1 MIKLHGVLL
10 SNYYSIVKNALIEKN
25 VSFEETTAPPS
36 QDPKYLAMSPMG
48 KVPCIETSKG
58 FLTETHPI
66 LDYLEESQPQPA
78 LLPTD
83 PFERA
88 KVRELTQAIELYVEL
103 VARRGIFVLF
113 GRDVSDGV
121 KATVKEDL
129 PKGIAAVRRLAKF
142 SPWIAGSQ
150 FTYADLFGYWAFSLA
165 APLGKQLAGIDVFG
179 ELPGAQAWFD
189 RVAAR
194 DSVKR
199 VLAAQA
205 AARAARS

>member
-1 MIKLHGVLL
+1 MMKLHGVLL

-25 VSFEETTAPPS
+25 VSFEEAMSPPS

-66 LDYLEESQPQPA
+66 LDYLEDVHPQPA

-88 KVRELTQAIELYVEL
+88 KVREITQAIELYVEL

-113 GRDVSDGV
+113 GRDVPDSV
-121 KATVKEDL
+121 KTSIKEDL

-142 SPWIAGSQ
+142 SPWIAGPQ
-150 FTYADLFGYWAFSLA
+150 FTYADLFGYWSFSLVV
-165 APLGKQLAGIDVFG
+165 PLGKQNAGIDVFA
-179 ELPGAQAWFD
+179 EMPGAQAWFD

-199 VLAAQA
+199 VLAGQE
-205 AARAARS
+205 AARKARG